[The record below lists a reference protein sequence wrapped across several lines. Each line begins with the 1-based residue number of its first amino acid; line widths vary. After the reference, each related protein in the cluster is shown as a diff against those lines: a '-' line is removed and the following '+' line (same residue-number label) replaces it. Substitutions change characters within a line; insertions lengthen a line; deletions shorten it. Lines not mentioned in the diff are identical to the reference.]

1 MGVNMSGFDKNP
13 FKVGDKVKVKSHIL
27 RTWPSIF
34 SKYLPVECAIITRI
48 VNNHVLTDVDND
60 PAHFEHFELY
70 KEPCNNPEETMNQQT
85 QQKTKRVP
93 FSEESWLKHKNAK
106 VIWTPTE
113 TEILYFDKWGG
124 YDFIGVYKP
133 PGADYTATTF
143 MDADFPNMALEIPVT
158 TKRIPFNPELKDAKV
173 VCKHTS
179 DEFVQW
185 VQLVSGVVCGV
196 IRHESEIGLGAGFTT
211 ELYHP
216 NALEME
222 IEEEG

>member
-158 TKRIPFNPELKDAKV
+158 TKRIPFNPELKNAKV
-173 VCKHTS
+173 FYGKTELIEWICMS
-179 DEFVQW
+179 
-185 VQLVSGVVCGV
+185 SGVVCGV
-196 IRHESEIGLGAGFTT
+196 HEHIHPFKSLETA
-211 ELYHP
+211 LYHP
-216 NALEME
+216 NTLEME
-222 IEEEG
+222 IDEES